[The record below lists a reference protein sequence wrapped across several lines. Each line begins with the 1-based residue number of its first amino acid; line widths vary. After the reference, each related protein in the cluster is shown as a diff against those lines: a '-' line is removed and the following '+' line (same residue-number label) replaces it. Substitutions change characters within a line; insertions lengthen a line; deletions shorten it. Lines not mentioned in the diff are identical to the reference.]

1 MEEPEFLD
9 GEFDKNE
16 INEAVKKLLFDDSEL
31 DELIANGSIKPEER
45 SAVKKA
51 AEDTVELYLARA
63 RDITWQIPGLRSRC
77 ISVYESRDLYE
88 AFYDLQ
94 WSGEQEMVRLASEE
108 YYYEVFLN
116 TSAIDYITAPAHKFH
131 EGELQSATEEMGEEE

>member
-16 INEAVKKLLFDDSEL
+16 INEAMRKLLFDDSEL

-63 RDITWQIPGLRSRC
+63 RDITW
-77 ISVYESRDLYE
+77 
-88 AFYDLQ
+88 
-94 WSGEQEMVRLASEE
+94 
-108 YYYEVFLN
+108 
-116 TSAIDYITAPAHKFH
+116 
-131 EGELQSATEEMGEEE
+131 

>member
-1 MEEPEFLD
+1 MEEPKFLD

-16 INEAVKKLLFDDSEL
+16 INEAMKKLLFDDSEL
-31 DELIANGSIKPEER
+31 NELIANGSIKPEER

-51 AEDTVELYLARA
+51 AEETAELYLARA

-88 AFYDLQ
+88 VFYDLQ

-108 YYYEVFLN
+108 YYYEIFFE
-116 TSAIDYITAPAHKFH
+116 YIGDRLYCRSGTQIPRRRIAKCRRRN
-131 EGELQSATEEMGEEE
+131 G

>member
-16 INEAVKKLLFDDSEL
+16 INEAMKKLLFDDSEL

-51 AEDTVELYLARA
+51 AEETAELYLARA

-88 AFYDLQ
+88 AFL
-94 WSGEQEMVRLASEE
+94 
-108 YYYEVFLN
+108 
-116 TSAIDYITAPAHKFH
+116 
-131 EGELQSATEEMGEEE
+131 